1 MAVLPPIWW
10 PYCPQFWPK
19 GPENI
24 SFVQGQFV
32 QLVIMILVLLYNLSF
47 ANQTI
52 QNFFII
58 WRIFFQ
64 IGREIYI
71 GETLAKVALTP
82 MVPTKTI
89 SWPLPDSWARCLAIV
104 ALTPMV
110 PTKTISWP
118 LPDSWARCLASR
130 WPGLFRLLVYKKTRS
145 QFNVT
150 DCTSTFYI

>member
-1 MAVLPPIWW
+1 MDQFLFGIFQIDKINFKILVQNLYYTLNVKPRCQIFTTIHLRHLCTHKIQNNSKGTAKNIFGRKKFGGRIAPNLVAVLPPIWW

-58 WRIFFQ
+58 LRIFF
-64 IGREIYI
+64 
-71 GETLAKVALTP
+71 
-82 MVPTKTI
+82 
-89 SWPLPDSWARCLAIV
+89 SN
-104 ALTPMV
+104 
-110 PTKTISWP
+110 
-118 LPDSWARCLASR
+118 
-130 WPGLFRLLVYKKTRS
+130 WPGNLYR
-145 QFNVT
+145 
-150 DCTSTFYI
+150 